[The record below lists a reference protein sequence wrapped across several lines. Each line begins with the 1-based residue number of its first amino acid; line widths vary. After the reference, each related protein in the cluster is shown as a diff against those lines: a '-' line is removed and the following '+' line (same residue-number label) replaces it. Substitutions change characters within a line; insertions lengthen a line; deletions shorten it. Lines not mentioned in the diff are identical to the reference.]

1 MLQIPQSCS
10 IFRFVFGRCCVTFR
24 SVLKWQ
30 HVRNV
35 FAKYATS
42 SVTCVTHHEKCNTSC
57 NRQHVLM
64 RNMQQIL
71 LQRRRLFVGLP
82 MPLPKPPTESLT
94 LPSIETIF
102 VRPPRRPPRS
112 CCRPP
117 DVGSTRMVV
126 GDRSWS
132 TSSPPRKNSSNHAYS
147 RRSTC
152 SSSEV
157 IHPRTPRMPR
167 SHTSPGVQS
176 IPGATTIRP
185 PLGTTAGSS

>member
-1 MLQIPQSCS
+1 MKIC
-10 IFRFVFGRCCVTFR
+10 
-24 SVLKWQ
+24 
-30 HVRNV
+30 
-35 FAKYATS
+35 ATR
-42 SVTCVTHHEKCNTSC
+42 KCNTSS

-64 RNMQQIL
+64 RNMQQVL
-71 LQRRRLFVGLP
+71 LQRRLSSSLRWSPHASSEAAYRVSNAAVNRDNFRTSAPPSAPQLLP
-82 MPLPKPPTESLT
+82 AA
-94 LPSIETIF
+94 
-102 VRPPRRPPRS
+102 RRWLHTF
-112 CCRPP
+112 
-117 DVGSTRMVV
+117 GMVV